1 MRPSELDDTVLN
13 DTVLNEI
20 LVGVATSVEEEID
33 DGNTGTGV
41 NGWSGDCGGAE
52 VRGDSDPGMVLIRS
66 TEEADPL
73 GRKKDVSND
82 ASTS

>member
-1 MRPSELDDTVLN
+1 MHPSELDDTVLN
-13 DTVLNEI
+13 EM
-20 LVGVATSVEEEID
+20 LVGVATSVEEESD
-33 DGNTGTGV
+33 DGNTDTGV

-52 VRGDSDPGMVLIRS
+52 VRGDGNPGMMLIRS

-82 ASTS
+82 ASDS